1 MIQHVMARYCEGQ
14 STAKE
19 HVTFRDT
26 GVFTVTTSKDK
37 SVLYTMC
44 FKWQWQCDCLDWR
57 RHYLPCKH
65 FCAIFRL
72 YDEYS
77 WDFLL
82 VTYRDSPVFRLDEDI
97 VGSCDSAVG
106 NAPEFQDDVSDSTCK
121 QMDSC
126 EHQEP
131 VQQ

>member
-44 FKWQWQCDCLDWR
+44 FK
-57 RHYLPCKH
+57 
-65 FCAIFRL
+65 
-72 YDEYS
+72 
-77 WDFLL
+77 
-82 VTYRDSPVFRLDEDI
+82 
-97 VGSCDSAVG
+97 
-106 NAPEFQDDVSDSTCK
+106 
-121 QMDSC
+121 
-126 EHQEP
+126 
-131 VQQ
+131 